1 MYNLKV
7 HTRILQFSFPVIPE
21 PPHSN
26 MCGIAIK
33 QCGSARLEF
42 DDSDPYFERQL
53 VRLSRLQKQRRQSR
67 QSRSRTNSGEGLS
80 TLVAIDTTTPVT
92 LQDSAPLGAS
102 SAQSSENESGFYSRP
117 TESTPGMYTRTVHV
131 QYNER
136 FDDN

>member
-1 MYNLKV
+1 
-7 HTRILQFSFPVIPE
+7 
-21 PPHSN
+21 

-92 LQDSAPLGAS
+92 LDSAPLGAS

-117 TESTPGMYTRTVHV
+117 TESTPGTYTRTVHS
-131 QYNER
+131 YNER
-136 FDDN
+136 FDLDDSFVNFYLYCSFRSCND